1 MMAKLNITK
10 PDDVVR
16 RLSSAQLKNIQ
27 QVYKAS
33 YKRIDKLISKQNLG
47 TFSGQKQKEILEDLK
62 EKIWKEQEIVS
73 KQIEQ
78 LLKTGIYDTA
88 LEAVE
93 VSKEW
98 MKSFGIEAE
107 GAYSY
112 VPAEIVKAIVSGQV
126 YDKKWYLSK
135 AIWMDLKRTQS
146 DIEQIISQGLSMNM
160 TTFDI
165 AKDLEKYVN
174 PSVKKDYD
182 WSKTYPG
189 VRKKVDYN
197 ALRLAKTLTSH
208 AYQQTYQ
215 RTVSKNPFVKGVKW
229 NIANN
234 HKVCDVCKERATQ
247 NKYGLG
253 KGIYPK
259 DKVPMDHP
267 NGQCVLTSVTVSSVE
282 VADRLARWAKGGN
295 DKAVD
300 KWMDDMF
307 ENEKQKEKAK
317 TKLRKK

>member
-62 EKIWKEQEIVS
+62 EKIWKEQELVS

-78 LLKTGIYDTA
+78 LLKDGIYDTA

-174 PSVKKDYD
+174 PSARKDYD

-300 KWMDDMF
+300 RWMDDMF